1 MLLKRKDRQD
11 WADSEDREGRA
22 DIDDRNDRDDGEDR
36 EDRDV
41 VWARISNFRIL
52 DFE

>member
-41 VWARISNFRIL
+41 VWARISNLRIL